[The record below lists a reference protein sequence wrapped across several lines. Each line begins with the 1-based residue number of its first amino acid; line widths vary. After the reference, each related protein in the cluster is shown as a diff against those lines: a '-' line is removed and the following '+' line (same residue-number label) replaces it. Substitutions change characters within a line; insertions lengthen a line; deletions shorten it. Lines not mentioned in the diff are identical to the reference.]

1 MPDTGRVQIFCK
13 HDEKLYYRIYK
24 ILHNVGILLTLQSIS

>member
-13 HDEKLYYRIYK
+13 HDKKQYHRTYK